1 MALSPAHAPVTPTL
15 QAALA
20 AAEPRLLAAGVEE
33 ARLEAEWL
41 LAHVAGIPRLML
53 GPEGARRLTPPQ
65 AAAWNAL
72 LERRAT
78 GEPLQ
83 HLLGTANF
91 CGLEIE
97 ATRDAL
103 IPRPETEL
111 LAEMAWEHL
120 RPLPGQP
127 RFLDF
132 GTGTGCL
139 ALAILRHCHAALAEA
154 ADISAPALALA
165 RRNAENLRLAGR
177 IQFHLGDGLEALPP
191 GARFHLIVSNPPYI
205 PTGEIPGLQREV
217 RCFDPHLALDGGADG
232 LDFYRR
238 LAAGAAPLLHPGGKI
253 MLEFGE
259 GQEAALI
266 PLFESH
272 NWVEVQA
279 LPDYTR
285 RARFLTA
292 ATPPPPTP

>member
-1 MALSPAHAPVTPTL
+1 MTPTL
-15 QAALA
+15 REALA
-20 AAEPRLLAAGVEE
+20 EAEPLLLQAGVEE

-41 LAHVAGIPRLML
+41 LAHVAGIPRLAL
-53 GPEGARRLTPPQ
+53 GLEGSRPLGVMEAARWRS
-65 AAAWNAL
+65 L
-72 LERRAT
+72 LERRAA

-97 ATRDAL
+97 TTRAAL

-120 RPLPGQP
+120 RRLPGRP

-132 GTGTGCL
+132 GAGTGCL
-139 ALAILRHCHAALAEA
+139 ALAILRHCPAAEA
-154 ADISAPALALA
+154 EAVDISAAALALA
-165 RRNAENLRLAGR
+165 RRNAENLQLAGR
-177 IQFHLGDGLEALPP
+177 IRFHLGDGLEALPSGP
-191 GARFHLIVSNPPYI
+191 PFHLLVSNPPYI

-232 LDFYRR
+232 LHFYRHLASRAAR
-238 LAAGAAPLLHPGGKI
+238 LLLPGGKI
-253 MLEFGE
+253 MLEFGD

-266 PLFESH
+266 PLFQSH

-279 LPDYTR
+279 IPDYTR

-292 ATPPPPTP
+292 TTPPPTS

>member
-1 MALSPAHAPVTPTL
+1 MTPTL
-15 QAALA
+15 REALA
-20 AAEPRLLAAGVEE
+20 EAEPLLLEAGVEE

-41 LAHVAGIPRLML
+41 LAHVAGIPRLAL
-53 GPEGARRLTPPQ
+53 GPEGARRLGGME
-65 AAAWNAL
+65 AARWRSL
-72 LERRAT
+72 LERRAA

-97 ATRDAL
+97 TTRAAL

-120 RPLPGQP
+120 RRLSGRP

-132 GTGTGCL
+132 GAGTGCL
-139 ALAILRHCHAALAEA
+139 ALAILRHCPAAEA
-154 ADISAPALALA
+154 EAVDISAAALALA
-165 RRNAENLRLAGR
+165 RRNAENLQLAGR
-177 IQFHLGDGLEALPP
+177 IRFHLGDGLEALPP
-191 GARFHLIVSNPPYI
+191 GPPFHLLVSNPPYI

-217 RCFDPHLALDGGADG
+217 RCFDPHLALDGGPDG
-232 LDFYRR
+232 LDFYRH
-238 LAAGAAPLLHPGGKI
+238 LASRAARHLLPGGKI
-253 MLEFGE
+253 MLEFGD
-259 GQEAALI
+259 GQEAALV
-266 PLFESH
+266 PLFQSH

-279 LPDYTR
+279 IPDYTR

-292 ATPPPPTP
+292 TTPPPTS